1 MMTRLQQEIRQGKP
15 FRGPEH
21 EAVLSIARTAA
32 LLEHNTAEALKAH
45 GLTPTQY
52 NVLRILRG
60 AGPEGLGRNEV
71 RDRLI
76 APVADA
82 TRLLDRLV
90 DMGLVVRARG
100 GEDRRV
106 VRSRINARGLAL
118 LKELDGVMDALHLR
132 QVGHLGAGK
141 LRQLSALLAEAR
153 EAL

>member
-1 MMTRLQQEIRQGKP
+1 MTPLQQEIRQAKP

-21 EAVLSIARTAA
+21 EAVLSVARTAA
-32 LLEHNTAEALKAH
+32 LLEHNTAEELKPR

-60 AGPEGLGRNEV
+60 AEPEGLGRNEV
-71 RDRLI
+71 RDRLVS
-76 APVADA
+76 PVADA

-118 LKELDGVMDALHLR
+118 LTELDGVMDALHLR
-132 QVGHLGAGK
+132 QVGHLGAEK